1 MLQIIKCPSCS
12 APLEFDGDRVE
23 TCEFCGSKVIM
34 SPSSD
39 VRNETSFGFGELL
52 GQAQKLKEVL
62 HLARAG
68 NKIAAIKLY
77 RETFGVGLA
86 DAKDAVE
93 RLERG
98 ESVNFRNVNFQSYTQ
113 QSVNKDAVV
122 KTAKVV
128 GGSFI
133 ATIIISIILIFG
145 VTLAAIWL
153 ITSAIDKRQ
162 QAQIAPLSPPVSKTT
177 GNSSSSS
184 SSGGAQE
191 SQFAREALK
200 FGGEGVGAGMFTD
213 NRAIAVKP
221 DGSRIYS
228 ADYTGGRIQVFDA
241 AGQFVTQWT
250 SDPEMVLHAMAVD
263 RKGNLYL
270 QKSTGI
276 QTFEAET
283 GKLLQKND
291 RVYPQGMAL
300 TLDGRL
306 VVSLREG
313 FVILDGSLKPV
324 QEFKDA
330 AERANAVFGFA
341 QVAVDG
347 NGVIYA
353 LDEQNGDVCK
363 FSPDGKF
370 LNRFKSNSNS
380 PNSIAI
386 DPKGRVFVS
395 DTSRIYVFDA
405 DGKAID
411 SFSTYQAFG
420 MIFSDKG
427 ELFVAARPFV
437 IKYEIK
443 N

>member
-12 APLEFDGDRVE
+12 APLEFDGDAVE
-23 TCEFCGSKVIM
+23 TCEFCGSKVMM
-34 SPSSD
+34 SPGSD
-39 VRNETSFGFGELL
+39 VRNEMSFGFGELL

-62 HLARAG
+62 RLARAG

-86 DAKDAVE
+86 EAKDAVE

-113 QSVNKDAVV
+113 QSVNTDAVV

-133 ATIIISIILIFG
+133 ATIIISIILILG
-145 VTLAAIWL
+145 ITLAAIWL
-153 ITSAIDKRQ
+153 VTSAIDKQQ
-162 QAQIAPLSPPVSKTT
+162 QAQISPLSPPVSKSTST
-177 GNSSSSS
+177 S
-184 SSGGAQE
+184 SSGSSEQQ
-191 SQFAREALK
+191 SQFAGEVLK
-200 FGGEGVGAGMFTD
+200 FGGEGVGAGMFKD
-213 NRAIAVKP
+213 NRAIAVNP
-221 DGSRIYS
+221 GGSRIYS
-228 ADYTGGRIQVFDA
+228 ADYSGGRIQVFDA
-241 AGQFVTQWT
+241 AGQFLTQWT
-250 SDPEMVLHAMAVD
+250 TPDPKTTLHAMAAD

-270 QKSTGI
+270 QQGSGI
-276 QTFEAET
+276 QMFEAET
-283 GKLLQKND
+283 GKLLHKTE
-291 RVYPQGMAL
+291 RVYAEGMAL

-306 VVSLREG
+306 VVSSRDG
-313 FVILDGSLKPV
+313 FVILDGNLKPV

-330 AERANAVFGFA
+330 AERADAVFGFA
-341 QVAVDG
+341 QIAVDG
-347 NGVIYA
+347 NGVVYA

-370 LNRFKSNSNS
+370 LNRFKSNSTS

-395 DTSRIYVFDA
+395 DTSRIHVFDA

-411 SFSTYQAFG
+411 SFAARQAFG
-420 MIFSDKG
+420 MVFNDRG
-427 ELFVAARPFV
+427 ELFVASRPFV
-437 IKYEIK
+437 VKYEIK
-443 N
+443 Q

>member
-1 MLQIIKCPSCS
+1 
-12 APLEFDGDRVE
+12 LEFDGDRVE

-34 SPSSD
+34 SPTSE

-62 HLARAG
+62 HLARSG

-86 DAKDAVE
+86 EAKDAVE

-113 QSVNKDAVV
+113 QSVNTDAVV

-133 ATIIISIILIFG
+133 ATIIISIILILG
-145 VTLAAIWL
+145 VTLAVIWL
-153 ITSAIDKRQ
+153 VTSAIDKQQ

-177 GNSSSSS
+177 STSSSN
-184 SSGGAQE
+184 SGISEQQ
-191 SQFAREALK
+191 SQFAAEALK
-200 FGGEGVGAGMFTD
+200 FGGEGVGAGMFKD

-250 SDPEMVLHAMAVD
+250 SDPKIALHAMTAD

-270 QKSTGI
+270 LQSSDI
-276 QTFEAET
+276 RMFEAET
-283 GKLLQKND
+283 GKLLQKTE
-291 RVYPQGMAL
+291 RIYAEGMAL
-300 TLDGRL
+300 ALDGRL
-306 VVSLREG
+306 VVTSREG
-313 FVILDGSLKPV
+313 FVILDGNLKPV

-347 NGVIYA
+347 NGIIYA

-370 LNRFKSNSNS
+370 LNRFKSNSMS

-411 SFSTYQAFG
+411 SFATYQAFG
-420 MIFSDKG
+420 MVFSDKG